1 MSRLAAWFLTPP
13 VYARLSERYRCYR
26 RNKASGFSAACGC
39 FWVALAWL
47 FLPLENAN
55 WQRVREQ
62 HQALFPH
69 INPDKPRPLD
79 PARYLLQVLW
89 LLATLPQRR
98 TAQDS
103 AGGET

>member
-1 MSRLAAWFLTPP
+1 MSRLAAWFLNPP

-55 WQRVREQ
+55 WQ
-62 HQALFPH
+62 
-69 INPDKPRPLD
+69 
-79 PARYLLQVLW
+79 
-89 LLATLPQRR
+89 
-98 TAQDS
+98 
-103 AGGET
+103 